1 MPTYRYPRPQ
11 LTVDIAVF
19 RRTTMHIEV
28 LLIQRA
34 HQPFKNYWALPGGFI
49 NMRETLKQS
58 AAREL
63 EEETGL
69 VALDLVQVHTY
80 GDPDRDPRGRVVSV
94 AYATLLDGSTVH
106 PIHPGSDAGEA
117 DWFPLEELPEMAF
130 DHQQIIMDACSRM
143 ADRLN

>member
-1 MPTYRYPRPQ
+1 MPTYGYPGPQ

-19 RRTTMHIEV
+19 RRTTMHIVV

-34 HQPFKNYWALPGGFI
+34 QEPFINCWVLPGGFI

-94 AYATLLDGSTVH
+94 AYAALLDGSTGF
-106 PIHPGSDAGEA
+106 PIHPGSDAA
-117 DWFPLEELPEMAF
+117 DSGWFPLEDLRELAF
-130 DHQQIIMDACSRM
+130 DHQQIIMDAYSWM